1 MQRDRRLTRGRDFAA
16 VRRHG
21 KSWADRR
28 LVLLARPN
36 GLGVSRYGFSVGK
49 RLGKA
54 VLRNRVKRRLRE
66 AARVAPAQGGWD
78 LVVIARKDAA
88 DADFH
93 ELKRSMTSLLRRADI
108 LTTSARD
115 PDDVSS
121 RSGRCEE

>member
-16 VRRHG
+16 VRRYG

-88 DADFH
+88 EADFH
-93 ELKRSMTSLLRRADI
+93 GLKRSMTSLLRRADI

-121 RSGRCEE
+121 RAGRCEE

>member
-21 KSWADRR
+21 KSWVDRK

-36 GLGVSRYGFSVGK
+36 FLDVSRYGFSVGK
-49 RLGKA
+49 RLGNA
-54 VLRNRVKRRLRE
+54 VVRNRVKRKLRE
-66 AARVAPAQGGWD
+66 AARVVPTQRGWD
-78 LVVIARKDAA
+78 LVLIARKDAA

-93 ELKRSMTSLLRRADI
+93 GLKRSMTSLLRRANI
-108 LTTSARD
+108 LTASARD

-121 RSGRCEE
+121 RSGRCED